1 MRFSDSITADKAG
14 EIMGYARNTV
24 IAYIQQKQIF
34 AVRIGGK
41 YIVTKRALAGFLVG
55 DLDFESVHKSTWHM
69 NTILQ
74 FAEKNTPNHTNE
86 DDF

>member
-1 MRFSDSITADKAG
+1 MHFSDTIKADKAG

-24 IAYIQQKQIF
+24 IAYIQQKRIF
-34 AVRIGGK
+34 AVRISGID
-41 YIVTKRALAGFLVG
+41 IVPKRVLAGFLVR

-74 FAEKNTPNHTNE
+74 FAEKE
-86 DDF
+86 